1 MFFTSM
7 SCVSLKSTW
16 LGRYKVIYKVMLGS
30 VCSVQECPV
39 TVGVH
44 LAEPSFTT
52 TSCCTFVPCISTFH
66 LYLASCCVLVVQTL
80 LLETFPQSV
89 WIYKKTRCIRQ
100 DPPPHSLSSSTCHQ
114 RHWPRMSQCCIPPSG
129 DRKWDKRVG
138 RKTECNTYNKDRD
151 LQTHQHSKHQL
162 IKKYLINLIYL

>member
-1 MFFTSM
+1 M
-7 SCVSLKSTW
+7 SCVSFKSTW
-16 LGRYKVIYKVMLGS
+16 LGRYKVMLGS
-30 VCSVQECPV
+30 VCSVQHYPV

-52 TSCCTFVPCISTFH
+52 TSCCTFVPCICTAGF
-66 LYLASCCVLVVQTL
+66 ASCCVLVVQTL
-80 LLETFPQSV
+80 LLETFPPSV
-89 WIYKKTRCIRQ
+89 WIYKKSRCIRQ
-100 DPPPHSLSSSTCHQ
+100 DPPPHSLSSSTYHQ
-114 RHWPRMSQCCIPPSG
+114 RHWAWMSRCCIPPSG

-138 RKTECNTYNKDRD
+138 RKTECNPYNKDRD